1 MVEFSITESHTSA
14 QEATA
19 DGPKGVDSDHLAQ
32 IRQISAEFAPSG
44 VLHLVLEVLAY
55 CVDDAAQTPIDRRC
69 VIRLHSDGSIS
80 VMDNDTGTENPGIA
94 TKDPEYFDSP
104 GTELL
109 SDGFSRRG
117 LSVVTALSDWLIRT
131 QRQAH
136 RTVIQR
142 FDNGLFGSELV
153 EAANDRNHG
162 TTVHFLPNDSLREGF
177 PIDANQLQ
185 ELAVFPFL
193 KVEVVDERITPPA
206 SNEN

>member
-1 MVEFSITESHTSA
+1 MTESPTPA

-19 DGPKGVDSDHLAQ
+19 DGPKSVDSDHLAQ
-32 IRQISAEFAPSG
+32 IRQISTEFAPSG
-44 VLHLVLEVLAY
+44 VLHLALETLAY
-55 CVDDAAQTPIDRRC
+55 FVDAAAQTLINARC
-69 VIRLHSDGSIS
+69 VVTLHSDGSIS
-80 VMDNDTGTENPGIA
+80 LKDNGTGTETPGIA

-117 LSVVTALSDWLIRT
+117 LSVVTALSDWLICT
-131 QRQAH
+131 QRQTH

-142 FDNGLFGSELV
+142 FENELLRTEQT
-153 EAANDRNHG
+153 EASNDSNHG
-162 TTVHFLPNDSLREGF
+162 TTVRFLPNESLREGF